1 MGQDPDT
8 GVQKPLYGAL
18 GLSRVNGG
26 GAPAQTWAQYTGAAL
41 QGTSVQ
47 DFDLTLERG
56 AEEPYLPT
64 GEATEPTDTGT
75 PSATPSDTQPSSP
88 AIPPTVPTDSEPA
101 IPPEPPADQPP
112 SEFTDTGGEDS
123 GGIDDFFPRGA
134 GGARPAPASTP
145 DPDLESD
152 PDRQ

>member
-47 DFDLTLERG
+47 NFDLTLESG

-64 GEATEPTDTGT
+64 DEATEPTDTGT
-75 PSATPSDTQPSSP
+75 PSAPSSATPPSSP
-88 AIPPTVPTDSEPA
+88 PFPPTFPTDSEPA
-101 IPPEPPADQPP
+101 TPPGPPTGPP
-112 SEFTDTGGEDS
+112 DGGFTDGGDN
-123 GGIDDFFPRGA
+123 GDFDDFFPRGM
-134 GGARPAPASTP
+134 GGARPDPASTP
-145 DPDLESD
+145 VPAPL
-152 PDRQ
+152 PAPTRQ